1 MEKLKIGIVGVGH
14 LGEAHLVNC
23 KESSLIELVGFYDI
37 DSEKSKKIALETHV
51 KYFNSLSDLLKKVDA
66 ISIVVPTSSH
76 YKIADEALN
85 ANKHIFIEKPITVN
99 IEEADKLIALSEKK
113 KLKIQVGHIERFN
126 PAFAALSDF
135 KLQPG
140 FIESHRLAKFNPRGT
155 DVSVVLDLI
164 IHDIDVIL
172 SIIKSPVEKIDASG
186 INVVSD
192 STDIA
197 NARIQFTNGAVANI
211 TGSRISQKNMR
222 KMRIFQKNKYITV
235 DFLNKKVEVFSLYEE
250 DEQFNGENAV
260 LINEHKFKGKKKRI
274 FLQNPAVLEYNALKE
289 ELESF
294 AMSVLHN
301 KNVKISAVDGKKA
314 LEVAINI
321 LDIIESKEL

>member
-222 KMRIFQKNKYITV
+222 KIRIFQKNKYITV
-235 DFLNKKVEVFSLYEE
+235 DFLNKKTEVFSFDDEN
-250 DEQFNGENAV
+250 EQFNGENAV